1 MNNLKFALMFMCIGV
16 LVVSCSNDDSEVVE
30 PVVLDAGTLSGGPF
44 TFTVDGTPDMVSGIT
59 LDASGLV
66 GSNSGFVITDDS
78 DMILGLP
85 PTLEALEGVDFD
97 AAGVGVCFIY
107 HVVYEDGLQ
116 GLEAGMSLND
126 LSGEYDLSNSI
137 MVTRGANPSAS
148 FTVTI
153 ENVIAPK
160 AYFSTGATAGI
171 PPGESVEYTF
181 NAGIGHYLNF
191 ATMLGQSNDLFFAPY
206 ENGIRLYDEDG
217 IAKTGD
223 VTYLVALWDAGT
235 EVNEEPG
242 VGPNQAPR
250 QSEPDTGMDENGTV
264 ELIENI
270 ADGFTYPEVDSMIK
284 VELSHDGG
292 TEFTLTIHNISNEC
306 SLVSPFAPGA
316 WVVHGADKTPFFE
329 EGMAA
334 SEGLERMAE
343 DGNNEITVM
352 ELDENSGYVSP
363 FAPGA
368 FGINNPV
375 FEEGVASTEAFEAL
389 AEDADPSGYDNI
401 FNTPVGAAGPGPIFP
416 GDSFSFEFT
425 AENGDMLSFASMLG
439 QSNDWVVG
447 TEGIALFENG
457 TPISGDITLE
467 LSIYDSGTEV
477 DQYPGAGADQA
488 PRQSGPDTG
497 AEENG
502 LVAEETEI
510 ADNVPS
516 IEHLVRVTITVN

>member
-1 MNNLKFALMFMCIGV
+1 
-16 LVVSCSNDDSEVVE
+16 
-30 PVVLDAGTLSGGPF
+30 
-44 TFTVDGTPDMVSGIT
+44 
-59 LDASGLV
+59 
-66 GSNSGFVITDDS
+66 
-78 DMILGLP
+78 
-85 PTLEALEGVDFD
+85 
-97 AAGVGVCFIY
+97 
-107 HVVYEDGLQ
+107 
-116 GLEAGMSLND
+116 
-126 LSGEYDLSNSI
+126 
-137 MVTRGANPSAS
+137 
-148 FTVTI
+148 
-153 ENVIAPK
+153 
-160 AYFSTGATAGI
+160 
-171 PPGESVEYTF
+171 
-181 NAGIGHYLNF
+181 
-191 ATMLGQSNDLFFAPY
+191 
-206 ENGIRLYDEDG
+206 
-217 IAKTGD
+217 
-223 VTYLVALWDAGT
+223 
-235 EVNEEPG
+235 
-242 VGPNQAPR
+242 
-250 QSEPDTGMDENGTV
+250 
-264 ELIENI
+264 
-270 ADGFTYPEVDSMIK
+270 
-284 VELSHDGG
+284 
-292 TEFTLTIHNISNEC
+292 
-306 SLVSPFAPGA
+306 
-316 WVVHGADKTPFFE
+316 VVHGADKTPFFE

-389 AEDADPSGYDNI
+389 AEDANPSGYENI

-502 LVAEETEI
+502 LVAEEIEI